1 MTRKNVLPENLSADS
16 TRNLNSTIVPNSIGV
31 ASANP
36 CSTNG
41 GDGRIGDPGGGSFL
55 GSGGPGGS
63 GGDGGDSGS
72 IGECTIDIS
81 DSVSLNPNLPFFTI
95 AEC

>member
-1 MTRKNVLPENLSADS
+1 MTRKNVLPAAILVATALVISAV
-16 TRNLNSTIVPNSIGV
+16 LVPNSIGV

-41 GDGRIGDPGGGSFL
+41 GDGGNGGPGGSSGL
-55 GSGGPGGS
+55 GPGGPGGS
-63 GGDGGDSGS
+63 GGEGGDSGS

-81 DSVSLNPNLPFFTI
+81 DSTLSEP
-95 AEC
+95 

>member
-1 MTRKNVLPENLSADS
+1 MTRKNVLPAAILVAAALVFS
-16 TRNLNSTIVPNSIGV
+16 TVLVVPNSIGL

-41 GDGRIGDPGGGSFL
+41 GDGGNGGPGGSSVL
-55 GSGGPGGS
+55 GPGGS

-72 IGECTIDIS
+72 IGECVIDVS
-81 DSVSLNPNLPFFTI
+81 DSEFSEP
-95 AEC
+95 